1 MQAPAS
7 PERLLPS
14 VTAVNT
20 NATLFDGKTAAGCP
34 AAASMTATHLALS
47 TADGEPMTEWPL
59 ASLKRTDADVPGA
72 SATFRAGAGIE
83 RLEIHDAA
91 LLTSLH
97 QAGIG
102 RPSPGG
108 WSARGWA
115 AIAAGF
121 ALSLAVAALF
131 IEEAPALAV
140 HFVPHSLERGWS
152 AGIGAA
158 LSAGSTRCTGA
169 AGRHALS
176 GLIGRL
182 ADSAGVSPAPPFTV
196 LDNPMINAFTL
207 PDGHIVIMQGLIAK
221 AEDPDELA
229 GVIAHELGHV
239 SKRDP
244 TRETLRRLELNM
256 LARSL
261 GWGGSLAGQ
270 MTALS
275 YGRRAE
281 ATADASALQTLQS
294 AHLRADGLARF
305 FRLLQKSDGSDG
317 LPAFLSDHPTTES
330 RALSLQASTNGD
342 TALDQ
347 AGWSAVR
354 SMCDKK

>member
-1 MQAPAS
+1 M
-7 PERLLPS
+7 
-14 VTAVNT
+14 NT
-20 NATLFDGKTAAGCP
+20 NATLFDGKTAAGQP
-34 AAASMTATHLALS
+34 AAAELTPTHIALRTAG
-47 TADGEPMTEWPL
+47 GERMIEWPL
-59 ASLKRTDADVPGA
+59 AGLKRTDADVPGA
-72 SATFRAGAGIE
+72 SATFRPRAGAE
-83 RLEIHDAA
+83 RLEIHDPA
-91 LLTSLH
+91 LLARLL

-121 ALSLAVAALF
+121 AVALGVAATLIEAAPSLAVH
-131 IEEAPALAV
+131 V
-140 HFVPHSLERGWS
+140 VPHSLERGWS
-152 AGIGAA
+152 AGIEAA
-158 LSAGSTRCTGA
+158 LSAGSRRCTGTT
-169 AGRHALS
+169 GRSALT
-176 GLIGRL
+176 GLMARL
-182 ADSAGVSPAPPFTV
+182 ADAAGVSPAPAFTV
-196 LDNPMINAFTL
+196 LDSPMINAFTL
-207 PDGHIVIMQGLIAK
+207 PDGRIIIMQGLIAR

-261 GWGGSLAGQ
+261 GWGGSVAGQ

-281 ATADASALQTLQS
+281 AAADASALQTLRR

-305 FRLLQKSDGSDG
+305 FSLLQTSDGSDG

-330 RALSLQASTNGD
+330 RALSLQASADGA

-354 SMCDKK
+354 AMCNKR